1 MSKDYGAAEK
11 NGKETRGSLRLS
23 AKDKLWVIL
32 AVVAIVVGFIIA
44 VFYDL

>member
-1 MSKDYGAAEK
+1 MSKDYGAAE
-11 NGKETRGSLRLS
+11 NEKETRGSLRLS

-32 AVVAIVVGFIIA
+32 AIVAIVVGFIIA